1 MLDRIEVLALLPT
14 YRLACVS
21 AGLKSR
27 GEIFLAM
34 SVTDGGALRLIVRAW
49 VGWWAGG
56 MSKAG
61 SIAKVR

>member
-1 MLDRIEVLALLPT
+1 MEGTDPEEGTTGMESLRPSHVLDRIEVLALLPT

-34 SVTDGGALRLIVRAW
+34 SVTDGG
-49 VGWWAGG
+49 G
-56 MSKAG
+56 M
-61 SIAKVR
+61 R